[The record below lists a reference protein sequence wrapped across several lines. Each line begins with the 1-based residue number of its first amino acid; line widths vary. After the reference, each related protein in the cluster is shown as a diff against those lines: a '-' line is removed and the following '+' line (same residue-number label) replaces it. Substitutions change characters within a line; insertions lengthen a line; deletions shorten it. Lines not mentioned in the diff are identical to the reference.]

1 MAKTGF
7 TGIAFPFRFSGRGGV
22 AVSTTSADDFSHIKE
37 GLMQVIGTAINER
50 IFELGVGSEVY
61 KAQFNNAWDESD
73 IAILKF
79 YVQDAV
85 KKWDN
90 RVEVDNITVTPMD
103 DEVQG
108 THIHVEVDFTVK
120 KYMKS
125 DTVSIKV
132 EE

>member
-7 TGIAFPFRFSGRGGV
+7 AGISFPFRFSGRGGV

-37 GLMQVIGTAINER
+37 GLMQVIGTAVNER
-50 IFELGVGSEVY
+50 VFELGVGSEVY
-61 KAQFNNAWDESD
+61 KSQFKNAWDESD
-73 IAILKF
+73 TAILKF
-79 YVQDAV
+79 YVEDAV
-85 KKWDN
+85 KKWDK
-90 RVEVDNITVTPMD
+90 RVEVDNVIITPMD
-103 DEVQG
+103 DELIG
-108 THIHVEVDFTVK
+108 THIHVDVEFTVN